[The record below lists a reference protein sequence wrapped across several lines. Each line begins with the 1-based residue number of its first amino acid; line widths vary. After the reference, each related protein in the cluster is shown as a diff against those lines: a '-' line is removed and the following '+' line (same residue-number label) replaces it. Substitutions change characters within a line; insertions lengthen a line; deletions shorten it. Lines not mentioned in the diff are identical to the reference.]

1 MPSVAS
7 VPATKEPIADVASA
21 GPARPDLAISEPC
34 SAVAIEALSPG
45 VLIRIDV
52 VEPPYIAP

>member
-1 MPSVAS
+1 MRCPS
-7 VPATKEPIADVASA
+7 
-21 GPARPDLAISEPC
+21 
-34 SAVAIEALSPG
+34 SAVIMLPLSPG